1 MNKTIIAVI
10 AVVIVAGW
18 WFMNG
23 GATAPAVT
31 ETNTESADAQPQTI
45 AVSGS
50 EFKYEPATISARVG
64 QQVTVTYTNVGQYP
78 HDFVIDELNVRSQTI
93 KPGET
98 ATFSFV
104 SNKSGSFSFYCSLP
118 NHLERGMRGTITVN

>member
-1 MNKTIIAVI
+1 M
-10 AVVIVAGW
+10 VIVAGW

-78 HDFVIDELNVRSQTI
+78 HDFVIDELDVRSQTI

-104 SNKSGSFSFYCSLP
+104 PNKSGSFSFYCSLP